1 MLRNK
6 VKRMF
11 RSQNESIMKQ
21 VSLIILSCLLLLP
34 AGMKAEDD
42 MPKQWT
48 LRNCID
54 YALEHN
60 ITIRRNRINVES
72 TQEDVKTAKADF
84 LPSLSGNISQRIVN
98 RPNSASGTIISGD
111 NITTSESKT
120 SYNGSYG
127 IDANWTV
134 YNGSKRVNTLKQ
146 QQLNSRIA
154 ELTVDESENSI
165 EENITQLY
173 VQILYSAEAVKVNES
188 TLEVSRKEFE
198 RGQELFNA
206 GSIASSDLAQLEAQV
221 SNDNYQLVTSQT
233 TLQNYKLQLKQ
244 LLELDG
250 DFEMDLFLPP
260 LDDSSVLIPL
270 PTKDDVYQ
278 TALNL
283 RPEIE
288 SSKLNIEASD
298 MNIKIARAGYIPSL
312 SLSAGIGTTNA
323 NGNDFSF
330 SEQVKQNWNNS
341 IGLTL
346 SIPIFDKRQTK
357 SAVNKAKLQ
366 RQTSELDLM
375 DNQKTLY
382 KTIESLWLSANSA
395 QQQYVAATQ
404 KLKSTQASYALVS
417 EQFNL
422 GMKNTVELLTE
433 KNNLLSAQQETLQA
447 KYTAILNAGLL
458 RFYQGE
464 EIDLP

>member
-1 MLRNK
+1 
-6 VKRMF
+6 MF

-146 QQLNSRIA
+146 QQLNSRVA

-298 MNIKIARAGYIPSL
+298 MNIKISRAGYIPSL

-464 EIDLP
+464 QIDLL

>member
-1 MLRNK
+1 
-6 VKRMF
+6 MF

-34 AGMKAEDD
+34 AGMQAEDD

-134 YNGSKRVNTLKQ
+134 YNGNKRVNTLKQ
-146 QQLNSRIA
+146 QQLNSRVA

-298 MNIKIARAGYIPSL
+298 MNIKISRAGYIPSL

-464 EIDLP
+464 QIDLL